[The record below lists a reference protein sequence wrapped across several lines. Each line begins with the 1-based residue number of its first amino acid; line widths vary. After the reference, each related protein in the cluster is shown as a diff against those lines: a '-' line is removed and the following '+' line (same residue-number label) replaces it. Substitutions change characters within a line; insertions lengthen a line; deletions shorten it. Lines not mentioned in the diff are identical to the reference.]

1 MKSEENNIP
10 KEELKKKWRFLLL
23 DYFTDIIQ
31 YEQNLDS
38 LRQSLSQQNNFSI
51 ENIFNSLDNE
61 QKGYLTLGDFLKFLS
76 DHSIPVEEK
85 YIRQFIHFYD
95 KNNDFVLNL
104 EEFSQVISDKKING
118 SKKEENNENKQEID
132 DKIISIF
139 CDILIQEIELCKR
152 CEENSRKCFES
163 KHFTIYEAFI
173 EITEDEGYV
182 TMENLMKFFD
192 ENGVKSDENY
202 IQGIIKRLDKDND
215 GKISYVEFHDM
226 FFLPSVEENKKFNE
240 YKFKLDDFKNSN
252 INNKSY
258 NPQKKPEQPNQPE
271 KSEPKNINKDYY
283 NEKNIDKTDIKSLD
297 FKYGFSANPRIKYT
311 SSVLNYNYSK
321 CPDLEYNKYKL
332 DKEYNSLKN
341 SKESKGK
348 EISKNLET
356 PSNQTVIHCHCCNCY
371 CHICCK

>member
-51 ENIFNSLDNE
+51 ENIFNSLDND

-182 TMENLMKFFD
+182 TMENLIKFFD

-202 IQGIIKRLDKDND
+202 IQGSNMEEINEIILSTN
-215 GKISYVEFHDM
+215 IS
-226 FFLPSVEENKKFNE
+226 KKM
-240 YKFKLDDFKNSN
+240 KSN
-252 INNKSY
+252 
-258 NPQKKPEQPNQPE
+258 
-271 KSEPKNINKDYY
+271 
-283 NEKNIDKTDIKSLD
+283 
-297 FKYGFSANPRIKYT
+297 
-311 SSVLNYNYSK
+311 
-321 CPDLEYNKYKL
+321 YKL
-332 DKEYNSLKN
+332 E
-341 SKESKGK
+341 
-348 EISKNLET
+348 
-356 PSNQTVIHCHCCNCY
+356 
-371 CHICCK
+371 